1 MYMECEG
8 DIMKK
13 QYFKPELLFE
23 DFTLAEA
30 ISACGVIAGPTN
42 GDDCSWDGFVPGLP
56 MFNSQVNLDCVLD
69 YEDYEGS
76 SQLDV
81 FGS

>member
-1 MYMECEG
+1 
-8 DIMKK
+8 MKK
-13 QYFKPELLFE
+13 TYIKPILYFE
-23 DFTLAEA
+23 DFALAEA
-30 ISACGVIAGPTN
+30 IAACGTIAGPTS
-42 GDDCSWDGFVPGLP
+42 GDDCTWDGFVPGLP
-56 MFNSQVNLDCVLD
+56 MFNTQVNHNCLLD